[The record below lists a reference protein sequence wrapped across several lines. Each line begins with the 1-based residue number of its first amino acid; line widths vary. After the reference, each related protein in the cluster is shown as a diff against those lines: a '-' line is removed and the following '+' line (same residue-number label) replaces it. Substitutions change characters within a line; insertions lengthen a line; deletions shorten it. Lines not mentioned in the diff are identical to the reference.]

1 MNSTVHGKEV
11 ILLYRHES
19 IQHDLV
25 RERGD
30 FGPQLSSFPF
40 IWSRSLLSSLKNNQ
54 STVKRFLLDEKNG
67 D

>member
-25 RERGD
+25 RERGGLWSTA
-30 FGPQLSSFPF
+30 FILPLHLVQVLAVVPFVGP
-40 IWSRSLLSSLKNNQ
+40 
-54 STVKRFLLDEKNG
+54 
-67 D
+67 